1 MKDRS
6 FPLKITAAL
15 LGQVNRAA
23 GILRSGGIAAY
34 PTDTVYGLGA
44 DVFND
49 RAVTKVFTAKKRP
62 PGMPLPV
69 LIAET
74 SQLRELVEVIT
85 PTAKILMDKYWP
97 GGLTIVFNRAPA
109 FHSLVLADSG
119 KVAVRLPG
127 HPVTLRLIQEL
138 GRPIV
143 GTSANLHN
151 SPAALTA
158 AGVKKQLGDTVD
170 FIIDGGPCPGG
181 TESTIVDIT
190 VNPPVIL
197 RKGAIPEKEIMDLF
211 NQSSWAT

>member
-1 MKDRS
+1 
-6 FPLKITAAL
+6 
-15 LGQVNRAA
+15 
-23 GILRSGGIAAY
+23 
-34 PTDTVYGLGA
+34 
-44 DVFND
+44 
-49 RAVTKVFTAKKRP
+49 
-62 PGMPLPV
+62 
-69 LIAET
+69 
-74 SQLRELVEVIT
+74 
-85 PTAKILMDKYWP
+85 MDKYWP

-109 FHSLVLADSG
+109 FHSLALADSG
-119 KVAVRLPG
+119 KVAIRLPG
-127 HPVTLRLIQEL
+127 HPVTLRLIQKL